1 MILVLADDMTG
12 ALEVAAVFADSGF
25 RTIVST
31 KPLRGVYDEVLVID
45 TETRHS
51 SPSAAFERVVALAQQ
66 TGVTPDLLYKKTDST
81 LRGNIRS
88 ELMALAKLYPEKRI
102 GYAPAYPAQ
111 GRVVKNGVIHVN
123 GVPLAETAFARDCL
137 NPVVSSSIRDL
148 IGPDFQCTIFDGS
161 TDLDVQKAAA
171 AILADQTMRIA
182 AGPAALAE
190 AIAAQ
195 LQRRN
200 TNHRALPRVRTC
212 IVMNGSRTEISRSQI
227 RHAESHCCLVRNGTG
242 SWSLADPDIADEPA
256 AATVAAM
263 RAEQLIRLLRQR
275 PTDGVL
281 IIGGDTAYAFLAA
294 LGSPPIVPIT
304 QLVPGVAISRISNSD
319 VKSRLPLYHGDLIL
333 ITKAGGFGE
342 VDVLCRIR
350 QILEQD
356 AQ

>member
-1 MILVLADDMTG
+1 M
-12 ALEVAAVFADSGF
+12 
-25 RTIVST
+25 
-31 KPLRGVYDEVLVID
+31 
-45 TETRHS
+45 H
-51 SPSAAFERVVALAQQ
+51 
-66 TGVTPDLLYKKTDST
+66 
-81 LRGNIRS
+81 
-88 ELMALAKLYPEKRI
+88 
-102 GYAPAYPAQ
+102 
-111 GRVVKNGVIHVN
+111 
-123 GVPLAETAFARDCL
+123 GVPLAETPFARDCL

-148 IGPDFQCTIFDGS
+148 IGPDLQCTIFDGS
-161 TDLDVQKAAA
+161 TDLDVQNAAA

-200 TNHRALPRVRTC
+200 TNNLALPRVRTC

-227 RHAESHCCLVRNGTG
+227 RHAESHCCLVRNDTG

-256 AATVAAM
+256 AATVAAI
-263 RAEQLIRLLRQR
+263 RAEHLVRLLHQR

-281 IIGGDTAYAFLAA
+281 VIGGDTAYAFLSA
-294 LGSPPIVPIT
+294 LGSPPIVSIT

-319 VKSRLPLYHGDLIL
+319 MRSRLTLYHRDLIL

>member
-12 ALEVAAVFADSGF
+12 ALEVGAVFADSGF
-25 RTIVST
+25 RAIVST
-31 KPLRGVYDEVLVID
+31 KPLRGVDAHVLVID

-51 SPSAAFERVVALAQQ
+51 SPSAAFERVVELARQ
-66 TGVTPDLLYKKTDST
+66 TGVTPELLYKKTDST

-88 ELMALAKLYPEKRI
+88 ELMALATLYPERRI

-111 GRVVKNGVIHVN
+111 GRVVKNGLVHVH
-123 GVPLAETAFARDCL
+123 GVPLAETPFARDCL

-148 IGPDFQCTIFDGS
+148 IGPDLQCTIFDGS
-161 TDLDVQKAAA
+161 TDLDVQNAAA

-200 TNHRALPRVRTC
+200 TNNLALPRVRTC

-227 RHAESHCCLVRNGTG
+227 RHAESHCCLVRNDTG

-256 AATVAAM
+256 AATVAAI
-263 RAEQLIRLLRQR
+263 RAEHLVRLLHQR

-281 IIGGDTAYAFLAA
+281 VIGGDTAYAFLSA
-294 LGSPPIVPIT
+294 LESPPIVSIT
-304 QLVPGVAISRISNSD
+304 QASAGS
-319 VKSRLPLYHGDLIL
+319 GDLAHQQL
-333 ITKAGGFGE
+333 GHEEPPDFVSSGPHSDHQGGRFW
-342 VDVLCRIR
+342 
-350 QILEQD
+350 
-356 AQ
+356 